1 MTSGEVAAGDDPYV
15 TEVPLD
21 TGIRDQKLVVTGW
34 FASHADTGTP
44 GPHVHLST
52 NDRRN
57 PVLKTSQIPDLVE
70 ALRVVGGH
78 IDRMWDDKG
87 DTWFTGDEPD
97 DNDPAV
103 IRQRRIDHLVFLDN
117 LQTNFSE
124 IAEILLRSE
133 DMHEATAAIAPLL
146 GVDEV
151 EALGRLN
158 SINLFAMTRI
168 PSEARRKELKNLRE
182 HP

>member
-1 MTSGEVAAGDDPYV
+1 MRQNRMFMGVSA
-15 TEVPLD
+15 
-21 TGIRDQKLVVTGW
+21 
-34 FASHADTGTP
+34 
-44 GPHVHLST
+44 HL
-52 NDRRN
+52 
-57 PVLKTSQIPDLVE
+57 IE
-70 ALRVVGGH
+70 ALQVVGGH

-117 LQTNFSE
+117 LQANFPQ
-124 IAEILLRSE
+124 IAEILLHSE

-146 GVDEV
+146 GMDEV

-168 PSEARRKELKNLRE
+168 PTAARAKELKDLRE
-182 HP
+182 QP